1 MRKPE
6 DLLKPMVELAA
17 LETRFRR
24 FQAPLAIP
32 PEVYQH
38 FGKIRDELARW
49 ASECIAINKEGE
61 TNENQ

>member
-1 MRKPE
+1 MHDPRKFL
-6 DLLKPMVELAA
+6 DPMVELAA
-17 LETRFRR
+17 LETRFKR
-24 FQAPLAIP
+24 FQAPVAIP